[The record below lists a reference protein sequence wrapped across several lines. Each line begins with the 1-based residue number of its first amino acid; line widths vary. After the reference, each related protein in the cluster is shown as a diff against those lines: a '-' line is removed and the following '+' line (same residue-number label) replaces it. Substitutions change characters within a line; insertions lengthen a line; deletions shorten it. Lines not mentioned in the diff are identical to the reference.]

1 MSQYRN
7 ARSQNLV
14 LDYGNILKTNLVLD
28 YGNILKTFEK
38 MRTMIA
44 VNDGTRSFTY
54 RTIDAH
60 DLSCPF
66 TQGQTS
72 QINLLIEQL
81 MLTT

>member
-7 ARSQNLV
+7 ARSQN
-14 LDYGNILKTNLVLD
+14 NLVLD

-60 DLSCPF
+60 DLSCP
-66 TQGQTS
+66 
-72 QINLLIEQL
+72 LIEQL